1 MHKGTED
8 FPKTAPLLPI
18 HYEYCE
24 YLTNAEQSN
33 DNGMNYGNQRQTL
46 SDMMEVEGEEKRK
59 FELSLNEA

>member
-46 SDMMEVEGEEKRK
+46 SDMMEV
-59 FELSLNEA
+59 